1 MVDGVNFNPFTGK
14 ALSAEEIQQLDANK
28 DGIVSYEELQ
38 DNMSWLVSQAPDD
51 EGEVQIDDGVENN
64 TGTETPEEPKEPAP
78 ELDSRGLG
86 IYNAALNNGAERT
99 ADDAAELETFLTKVE
114 SQYIEKIIEEV
125 GVEDD
130 ASNVITYL
138 KNQKAEFLNEYLQD
152 NPEGPYDMEA
162 VSAAYIQAMDEAFTT
177 RQEGV
182 DAFNEEIETK
192 KEAAGNFEVL
202 YSDANNVGNYMDP
215 DEYQALK
222 DKAVDYIIGQLLSG
236 EIDEEFL
243 TALNPKY
250 KNNINYIN
258 AYNAIQTMQAQTDPV
273 KMKEY
278 LEKAEEAIAKLIGP
292 QNTDGSSYLTTAIN
306 TKHDN
311 AEKAEQ
317 LEALQNLADQMAEKY
332 STQIDTRS
340 DAGQKDLDDYTTR
353 LNNAINEF
361 LENYEGAGDIEEEF
375 KKFFDEITA
384 QYEIIEYDINSTT
397 TRASDGDS
405 LGYNNLVSQV
415 ESAGAYITD
424 EEEQNIIDAATDL
437 FMNTMVSGD
446 DTSIVEEIY
455 PNFES
460 NPDYL
465 EAKALF
471 DGLATSATPKED
483 YEKIRELLNNMLKD
497 YGVDNIVKGVKTN
510 EAKNVNLSNDI
521 AEGIWGYNSN
531 DTYGGDDL
539 IIPSFNVGDDGTI
552 TWTNSNDKGDIEKI
566 LQQLENRIKSEM
578 KAQLGELYD
587 EAQIEQF
594 FDEAVLNNL
603 MNLGTGKTA
612 VYDGK
617 NKFLQQIYNQ
627 ANGSGNTVDVETF
640 VNGII
645 AEFNDIATKGLKGE
659 NTNDSGTIDRK
670 QTLKDSGAVD
680 DYASGE
686 NRGGTHWSSGNAKT
700 DVKNLA
706 KSKLEMLRASL
717 IAQAQTILGDNYI
730 ETDVSTM
737 IDQAINETVDAYD
750 YWDTKGGIRERYAF
764 NANEM
769 YDNFFDNFEDKLD
782 KYKKEKEKEE

>member
-38 DNMSWLVSQAPDD
+38 DNMSWLASQAPDD

-114 SQYIEKIIEEV
+114 SQYIEKIIEEA

-138 KNQKAEFLNEYLQD
+138 RNQKAEFLNEYLQD

-222 DKAVDYIIGQLLSG
+222 DKAVDYIIGQLLTG

-258 AYNAIQTMQAQTDPV
+258 AYNAIKTMQAQTDPA
-273 KMKEY
+273 KMQEY

-361 LENYEGAGDIEEEF
+361 LENYEGTGDIEEEF

-497 YGVDNIVKGVKTN
+497 YGVDNIVNGVKSN
-510 EAKNVNLSNDI
+510 EAKNVNLSPDDI
-521 AEGIWGYNSN
+521 AQGIWGYGTN
-531 DTYGGDDL
+531 DTYGGDN
-539 IIPSFNVGDDGTI
+539 IIVPSFNIDENGTL
-552 TWTNSNDKGDIEKI
+552 TWTNSKDKGDIEKI
-566 LQQLENRIKSEM
+566 LQQLEDRIKAEL
-578 KAQLGELYD
+578 KAQLGDMYD
-587 EAQIEQF
+587 EAAIEQY
-594 FDEAVLNNL
+594 FDDAVLETL
-603 MNLGTGKTA
+603 IDLGTGKSQ
-612 VYDGK
+612 VYG
-617 NKFLQQIYNQ
+617 
-627 ANGSGNTVDVETF
+627 GSGFASSLFSKINGDGNSVTVEAF
-640 VNGII
+640 VDGII
-645 AEFNDIATKGLKGE
+645 SNFNEIATKGLKGE
-659 NTNDSGTIDRK
+659 TGNDGTLDRT
-670 QTLKDSGAVD
+670 QVLKDSGAVD

-686 NRGGTHWSSGNAKT
+686 NKGSQYWKSSKAK
-700 DVKNLA
+700 DSAKNLA
-706 KSKLEMLRASL
+706 KSKLEMLRSAL
-717 IAQAQTILGDNYI
+717 ISQAQAILGDKYVAS
-730 ETDVSTM
+730 DVTTM
-737 IDQAINETVDAYD
+737 IDQAINETVNSYE
-750 YWDTKGGIRERYAF
+750 YWDTKGGARDKYAF
-764 NANEM
+764 NAKEM
-769 YDNFFDNFEDKLD
+769 YDNFFDNFEEKLN
-782 KYKKEKEKEE
+782 KYKKEKEA